1 LEVADQLYDE
11 GIFEVKSKFIVPP
24 EHKFKELALVIAG
37 IGYTVTVCEQVL
49 EQLPMGKLVTGS
61 KGVTV
66 SVRV

>member
-1 LEVADQLYDE
+1 
-11 GIFEVKSKFIVPP
+11 
-24 EHKFKELALVIAG
+24 LVIAG